1 MFLGTGHEQAHA
13 PPYAQNIGAHL
24 LVFKDFIAKYD
35 VKNVEFFAL
44 AAPAGWDVP
53 KRTVGFGQSG
63 AFGEADISQTG
74 RIHPAQRLTLAL
86 SQYAFRDFWSPE
98 VSAAVHALF
107 TVSEQPTTPVREAV
121 PRPSE
126 LGRRSSGASFSA
138 QSFQFDSVSMASSEV
153 GPSNWAT
160 YEGKAQ
166 EFDRQSWIS
175 TESGASVADHGAH

>member
-1 MFLGTGHEQAHA
+1 MFLGTAHEQAHA

-44 AAPAGWDVP
+44 AAPARRDVP

-86 SQYAFRDFWSPE
+86 GNTAKAKGFNQTVE
-98 VSAAVHALF
+98 GALHLD
-107 TVSEQPTTPVREAV
+107 TTDRHRGGGDRGEHD
-121 PRPSE
+121 
-126 LGRRSSGASFSA
+126 L
-138 QSFQFDSVSMASSEV
+138 SFQ
-153 GPSNWAT
+153 GH
-160 YEGKAQ
+160 YQ
-166 EFDRQSWIS
+166 R
-175 TESGASVADHGAH
+175 